1 MRIEEYDPAADAAR
15 VSAWYRLYAETE
27 PVDAPGGP
35 VRSQR
40 AFCAAMRLGW
50 AGVTREAVL
59 AAGDGDEW
67 DGGYL
72 LGLPEKENRHLAWL
86 TLLVAPGR
94 RRRGLGTA
102 LLRDAAARAAARGRT
117 ALTGETRTGLAGSA
131 FAAATG
137 ARPGLV
143 EVRRVLDTG
152 GVPAAKLARLRG
164 QAEAAAEGYSLVC
177 WLGATPEEY
186 LDQVVAVA
194 NAMAD
199 APRNPG
205 EEAETEDTEQVRHY
219 ERSAGEQGLHA
230 YSVAARSGRSG
241 ELTALTVLSV
251 DPLEPSWGHQQLTA
265 VSRAH
270 RGHRLGLLIKVA
282 MLQWLAEAE
291 PGLRRIVTGNAGTN
305 RHMIAINEELGF
317 RVLDEWQSWELGASE
332 VTGS

>member
-1 MRIEEYDPAADAAR
+1 MRIEEYDPATDAAK
-15 VSAWYRLYAETE
+15 VTAWYRLYAETE

-35 VRSQR
+35 VRSQH

-50 AGVTREAVL
+50 AGIARETVL
-59 AAGDGDEW
+59 AAGNDGGW
-67 DGGYL
+67 DGGYVL
-72 LGLPEKENRHLAWL
+72 ALPETENRHLAWL

-94 RRRGLGTA
+94 RRAGLGTA
-102 LLRDAAARAAARGRT
+102 LLRDAAARAAARGRV

-143 EVRRVLDTG
+143 EVRRVLELAG
-152 GVPAAKLARLRG
+152 LPAAKLASLRA

-177 WLGATPEEY
+177 WQGPTPEEY
-186 LDQVVAVA
+186 LEQTVAVA

-205 EEAETEDTEQVRHY
+205 EEPETEDAGRVRHY
-219 ERSAGEQGLHA
+219 ERSAAEQGLHV

-241 ELTALTVLSV
+241 ELTALTVLTV
-251 DPLEPSWGHQQLTA
+251 DPRNQSWGSQQLTA

-270 RGHRLGLLIKVA
+270 RGHRLGMLIKSA
-282 MLQWLAEAE
+282 MLEWLASAE
-291 PGLRRIVTGNAGTN
+291 PALRRIWTGNAGTN

-317 RVLDEWQSWELGASE
+317 RVLDEWQSWELDVAPGP
-332 VTGS
+332 